1 MSTVNSEFS
10 TALAAVIKKHRLA
23 KGLSQNQLSKLS
35 GVSQT
40 YVGEVERCMYS
51 PTVDVAFALAT
62 ALEIP
67 FSKLVAEAEKLKKQ
81 S

>member
-1 MSTVNSEFS
+1 MGTVNSEFS

-35 GVSQT
+35 GVSQS
-40 YVGEVERCMYS
+40 YVGELERGLYS
-51 PTVDVAFALAT
+51 PTVDVVFALSE
-62 ALEIP
+62 ALGVP
-67 FSKLVAEAEKLKKQ
+67 FSKMVEQAEKLKKR

>member
-40 YVGEVERCMYS
+40 YVGAVERSLYS
-51 PTVDVAFALAT
+51 PTVDISYALSK
-62 ALEIP
+62 ALNIP
-67 FSKLVAEAEKLKKQ
+67 FSKLVAEAEKLKKH
-81 S
+81 